1 MQFERNTRAGNLNFF
16 TKLAIKL
23 ILLILFVLITI
34 ILIDRI
40 DFPSPN
46 KKIEKL
52 VPNENF
58 KIVK

>member
-23 ILLILFVLITI
+23 ILLILFVLVAIV
-34 ILIDRI
+34 LIDRI
-40 DFPSPN
+40 DFPSPIKN
-46 KKIEKL
+46 IEKV